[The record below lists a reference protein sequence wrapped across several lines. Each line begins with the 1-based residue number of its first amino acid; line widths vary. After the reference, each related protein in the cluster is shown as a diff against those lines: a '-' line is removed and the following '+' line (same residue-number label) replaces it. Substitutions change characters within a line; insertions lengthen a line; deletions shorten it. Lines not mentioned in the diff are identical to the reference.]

1 MWEAGAVW
9 VAVWFGGIS
18 ENKST
23 GRERKVNKI
32 VEHSV
37 IMSDL
42 TNYLKKSKL
51 SHSETLKISVS
62 ASLQTVEHLILGR

>member
-9 VAVWFGGIS
+9 VAVWFRGRS
-18 ENKST
+18 ENKSI
-23 GRERKVNKI
+23 GRERKVNRI

-37 IMSDL
+37 IMSYL
-42 TNYLKKSKL
+42 TNYLKKTKL
-51 SHSETLKISVS
+51 SHTETLKIGVS